1 MFPVYRGTHI
11 TSIGICV
18 PWVGGHISLG
28 IWVSCVGEH
37 ILLGIYVSC
46 VGEHIPVG
54 IIMCFLCGV
63 THIPSDNVFPW

>member
-1 MFPVYRGTHI
+1 MFPCRGTDITRNYVFPVYRGTHI

-54 IIMCFLCGV
+54 ICVSCVG
-63 THIPSDNVFPW
+63 